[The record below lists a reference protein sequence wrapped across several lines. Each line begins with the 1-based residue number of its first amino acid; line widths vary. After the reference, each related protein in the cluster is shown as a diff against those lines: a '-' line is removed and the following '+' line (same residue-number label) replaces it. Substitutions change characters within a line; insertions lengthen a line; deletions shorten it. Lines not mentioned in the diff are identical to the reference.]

1 MTMNKWTVG
10 LAAAG
15 LLGLS
20 SVAQAQVATKLAT
33 TSLSGYVS
41 TAYNWIPGDT
51 SISTG
56 YNSFGNSAKTDR
68 FALDVVSLSI
78 GSPVAPAATGWAAG
92 YNVQLW
98 AGPDAGDLATDSTG
112 TDDSDFAIKQAYVAM
127 RAPVGKGVNLKLG
140 VFDSP
145 LGRDNADRSA
155 NAHYSHS
162 IAWDLQPTQL
172 TGLSASYQLH
182 ENLGVTALLANS
194 RSAEIN
200 GGNALESHRKAWGV
214 AATLTAPASAGFL
227 KGATL
232 DAAYLTGATSDTVS
246 TKLANTYFNL
256 TIPTPVKGLTAAV
269 SYDVL
274 SRPDSNDDEVLGV
287 HLKYALTAKAS
298 LAARAEFVNEGGGLT
313 FGSGS
318 ASNAIDTT
326 VTLTYDL
333 FANVITR
340 LEYRLTNFENPG
352 TDKQNTNAVFANVIY
367 SF

>member
-127 RAPVGKGVNLKLG
+127 RAPVGKGINLKLG

-274 SRPDSNDDEVLGV
+274 SRPDGNDDEVLGV

-318 ASNAIDTT
+318 NSNAIDTT